1 MPVSNALKRLLR
13 IRDLEQEQHRIA
25 LESALSE
32 LRRLEAALGSATERE
47 RRGRD
52 EIVTSVR
59 AGEHEERHPALIETE
74 IGHSH
79 ALVLAPRIVRAEAE
93 TMRRRQAFLL
103 KRLERRQAE
112 TLIRETEAADEIE
125 ELRKSQQRLDEWYL
139 SRALRDEQKDTVSS
153 NRPADK

>member
-32 LRRLEAALGSATERE
+32 LRRLETALGSATERE
-47 RRGRD
+47 RRGRG
-52 EIVTSVR
+52 ELAASVR
-59 AGEHEERHPALIETE
+59 AGEHEERHPALVETE
-74 IGHSH
+74 IGQSH

-93 TMRRRQAFLL
+93 TARRRQAFLM

-112 TLIRETEAADEIE
+112 TLIHEAEAADEIE

-139 SRALRDEQKDTVSS
+139 SRGLREEQKDASS
-153 NRPADK
+153 QTPTDK

>member
-13 IRDLEQEQHRIA
+13 IRDLEQEQHRLA

-32 LRRLEAALGSATERE
+32 LRRLEAAFGNASERE
-47 RRGRD
+47 RRGRG
-52 EIVTSVR
+52 ELAASVR
-59 AGEHEERHPALIETE
+59 AGEQEERHPAQVETE

-79 ALVLAPRIVRAEAE
+79 ALVLAPRIRKAEAE

-103 KRLERRQAE
+103 KRIERRQAE

-125 ELRKSQQRLDEWYL
+125 ELRKGQQRIDEWYL
-139 SRALRDEQKDTVSS
+139 SRTIREERKDAAT
-153 NRPADK
+153 RTPEGK